1 MLDVARE
8 LPPTTTV
15 QGFDID
21 LGQCP
26 PADSFPPNVHISKW
40 DMFSPPPP
48 DLIGTFDVVHIR
60 LVTLVIKDND
70 PTTVIA
76 NVAQLLS
83 MFLQTKKSLPRV
95 EIGLHD

>member
-1 MLDVARE
+1 MVDLARE
-8 LPPTTTV
+8 LPPTTTLH
-15 QGFDID
+15 GFDID

-26 PADSFPPNVHISKW
+26 PADSFPPNVQLSQW

-48 DLIGTFDVVHIR
+48 ELIGTFDVIHIR

-83 MFLQTKKSLPRV
+83 TFRRIKTP
-95 EIGLHD
+95 